1 MYEVKAKD
9 KLSFDVLIQLY
20 HETANYDFWTEPR
33 GLDESLQIMVA
44 PAHQQTFVE
53 LMQAFKIEYS
63 VKFPDVQ
70 RLQNKIV
77 SFMFATFFNTVWTN
91 LGWSMRAAKT
101 STPLQSSP
109 KCTVATVAKL
119 VTVST
124 GPATLTTQP

>member
-33 GLDESLQIMVA
+33 GLDERIQIMVA

-53 LMQAFKIEYS
+53 LMQAFKIEHS

-70 RLQNKIV
+70 KFAKLDCVLFFILQFKKR
-77 SFMFATFFNTVWTN
+77 TN
-91 LGWSMRAAKT
+91 LG
-101 STPLQSSP
+101 
-109 KCTVATVAKL
+109 
-119 VTVST
+119 
-124 GPATLTTQP
+124 